1 ELHRTMSMLWA
12 TALLAPVATV
22 VALGLV
28 GLARDEVTARWRRR
42 LVLLA
47 PGTVAPAIALAVA
60 GPAAGV
66 VEIPWLLLGTTLE
79 VDTVGRPLLLVAAI
93 LYAVAAVTVA
103 SVGTVRAPALTA
115 FLLVSFVGNAGLLVA
130 ADAVTFYLAFAVMSF
145 AGFGLVIHERTDFAR
160 RAGRIYLVLAV
171 VSETFILGG
180 LLLVAAAGGRML
192 ADSPAAVASSEWT
205 GLIIMLLLIGFGVKA
220 GTVPL
225 HVWLPLAHPAAPP
238 AASAVLSGCMIKA
251 GIVGW
256 IRFLPLGEEAQPGW
270 GVLLVVLALLGA
282 FLAVP
287 AGVLQGDAKVA
298 LAYSSISQ
306 MGFLAALVGVA
317 LAVPELADAAIVAA
331 VLYAVHH
338 GLAKGAL
345 FLGIP
350 LWQRHGSGVLRWWVV
365 AALLGAA
372 LAVAGAPFSS
382 GSVAKYA
389 AKEAVGEV
397 SLLGVDLV
405 SLLPLVA
412 TGSTILL
419 ARFAFLLLSGP
430 RQQPHRVDAP
440 LVSWSV
446 LVVAGISLTWILA
459 GEWIPLTT
467 VPGLGPVTLWD
478 ATWPI
483 LLGVT
488 LSGVAWWLSHRDLLP
503 GWAAHP
509 DGRFLPPGDLVVP
522 EEALILRAGRA
533 IERRVAR
540 GSEARSA
547 LVDGLRAGL
556 LRFGSSGGLVRRAEQ
571 QLKVWEVSGVVTL
584 ALLLVIVGAV
594 AR

>member
-1 ELHRTMSMLWA
+1 MSTLWA
-12 TALLAPVATV
+12 VSFLTPVATV
-22 VALGLV
+22 FALGLV
-28 GLARDEVTARWRRR
+28 GLAPDPATERWRRR

-47 PGTVAPAIALAVA
+47 PATVLPALALAFA
-60 GPAAGV
+60 GPAAGAV
-66 VEIPWLLLGTTLE
+66 QIPWLLLGTMLE
-79 VDTVGRPLLLVAAI
+79 VDPVGRPLLLVAAI
-93 LYAVAAVTVA
+93 LYGVAAVAVA
-103 SVGTVRAPALTA
+103 TVGTARAPALMS
-115 FLLVSFVGNAGLLVA
+115 FLLVSFVGNIGLLVA

-145 AGFGLVIHERTDFAR
+145 AGFGLVVHERTDFAR

-171 VSETFILGG
+171 ISETFILGG
-180 LLLVAAAGGRML
+180 LILVAAAGGRVL
-192 ADSPAAVASSEWT
+192 ADAPAAVAASEST
-205 GLIIMLLLIGFGVKA
+205 GLIVAVLLVGFGVKA

-270 GVLLVVLALLGA
+270 GLLLVVLALLGA

-317 LAVPELADAAIVAA
+317 LAAPELADAAIVAA
-331 VLYAVHH
+331 VLYAAHH

-350 LWQRHGSGVLRWWVV
+350 LWRRYGSGVIRWWIVG
-365 AALLGAA
+365 ALLGAA

-389 AKEAVGEV
+389 AKGAVGEA

-459 GEWIPLTT
+459 GEWFPVTT
-467 VPGLGPVTLWD
+467 VPDLEPVTLWD
-478 ATWPI
+478 ASWPI
-483 LLGVT
+483 LLGVAI
-488 LSGVAWWLSHRDLLP
+488 SAVAWWLSHHERLP

-522 EEALILRAGRA
+522 EEALILRVRWAL
-533 IERRVAR
+533 ERGAAR
-540 GSEARSA
+540 GFAVRSA
-547 LVDGLRAGL
+547 LIDILAAG
-556 LRFGSSGGLVRRAEQ
+556 VRRLGATGSVLRGAEQ
-571 QLKVWEVSGVVTL
+571 QLRVWEVSGVVTL
-584 ALLLVIVGAV
+584 GLLLVLLGAGV
-594 AR
+594 VR